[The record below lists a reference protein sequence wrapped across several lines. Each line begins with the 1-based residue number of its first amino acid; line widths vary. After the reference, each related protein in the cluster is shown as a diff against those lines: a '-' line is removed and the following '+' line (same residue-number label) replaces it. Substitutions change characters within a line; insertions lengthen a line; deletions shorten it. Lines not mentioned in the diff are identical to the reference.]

1 MFTVNA
7 ASPWGPWRHEAFRA
21 IWTAGLVSNIGNW
34 MQNVGAAWMMTS
46 LTEGVLMVAL
56 IQTASG
62 MPSFLLAL
70 PAGAAADLVDRR
82 RLMLCAQS
90 VMLLVSAALS
100 IATLT
105 DRMTPWLLLGLT
117 FALGCGNAF
126 NMPAQQATTSD
137 VVPREEVPRAVA
149 LSGISFNGARAVG
162 PLVAGLLI
170 AWAGTGAVF
179 VANVVS
185 FSLVI
190 CLLWRWKNPRRD
202 DSGPRERFVS
212 GIAAGMRYVRHSPAM
227 HNLIQ
232 RTLVFVSC
240 SSALWALL
248 PVVARKQLGFGAA
261 GYGLMLGS
269 LGLGAILGAGVMPW
283 LRSRLDV
290 TWMFWLAT
298 GTFSLAS
305 VVLGFVPYAALVCL
319 ALVFAGVA
327 WIVINATLS
336 GAVHTS
342 VAHWV
347 RGRALSIH
355 LLGFQG
361 AMAGGAIFWGTV
373 ATYAGAPVALG
384 LSGLGALAGLFLMR
398 RRPLQM
404 SDGADLVRT
413 PDDLPVSPKGSEGA
427 AGRMLVRI
435 GYSIRAANADAF
447 MAALNALGR
456 SRRRNGARLWRARMQ
471 GPDAEGHIA
480 VVETYLVD
488 TLDEWI
494 RFGDRRVLG
503 DHQLESAV
511 RVLHVGDTNPRVTIR
526 RFR

>member
-1 MFTVNA
+1 VFTVNA

-149 LSGISFNGARAVG
+149 LSGISFNSARAVG

-170 AWAGTGAVF
+170 AWAGSGAVF
-179 VANVVS
+179 VANVLS

-202 DSGPRERFVS
+202 DSGPRERLIS
-212 GIAAGMRYVRHSPAM
+212 GISAGLRYVRHSPAM
-227 HNLIQ
+227 HSLIQ
-232 RTLVFVSC
+232 RSLVFVCC

-248 PVVARKQLGFGAA
+248 PVVARKQLDFGAA
-261 GYGLMLGS
+261 GYGLMLGC
-269 LGLGAILGAGVMPW
+269 LGVGAILGAGAMPW
-283 LRSRLDV
+283 LSARLDITRMIAV
-290 TWMFWLAT
+290 STVIFA
-298 GTFSLAS
+298 LAS
-305 VVLGFVPYAALVCL
+305 IVLGYVPHAALVCL

-361 AMAGGAIFWGTV
+361 AMAGGAVFWGTV
-373 ATYAGAPVALG
+373 ATYAGAHVALG
-384 LSGLGALAGLFLMR
+384 LSGLGIAAGLLFMARQPFRL
-398 RRPLQM
+398 
-404 SDGADLVRT
+404 SDGSDLVRT
-413 PDDLPVSPKGSEGA
+413 PDDLLAHAPGREGLKGRVVA
-427 AGRMLVRI
+427 Q
-435 GYSIRAANADAF
+435 IRYNTDAANVDVF
-447 MAALNALGR
+447 MTALNALGR
-456 SRRRNGARLWRARMQ
+456 SRRRNGARLWKVRIRRL
-471 GPDAEGHIA
+471 DSERRVA
-480 VVETYLVD
+480 VVESFLVD
-488 TLDEWI
+488 SREEWI

-503 DHQLESAV
+503 DHQLEAAV
-511 RVLHVGDTNPRVTIR
+511 HALHEGESLPQVTIR
-526 RFR
+526 